1 MATGFCVSSLL
12 CQVLKNEVWKMRKKM
27 PGRFTGLCPFFKFD
41 PSLCPFHHTILSFA
55 TSREKLSPIGNEKE
69 GKVTANVFWARWQ
82 VWCVFKPSTLSI
94 RAFERVSVLYVF
106 VCVSQHLRVEML
118 DFIFLQGHDRR
129 KSCNWLEL
137 PVLDIN
143 TVMQAGLSPS
153 VLEKQPALSL
163 YFSSQPPWWPII
175 MTTQSFK
182 KADSQ

>member
-27 PGRFTGLCPFFKFD
+27 PGRFTSLCPFFKFD

-94 RAFERVSVLYVF
+94 RAFERVSVLYMFCLRKPTPQGWDVGLHLPSRPWSKEKLQLAGTSCF
-106 VCVSQHLRVEML
+106 GHKHCHAGRAFPLRVGKTTCPITL
-118 DFIFLQGHDRR
+118 FQ
-129 KSCNWLEL
+129 
-137 PVLDIN
+137 
-143 TVMQAGLSPS
+143 
-153 VLEKQPALSL
+153 QPASL
-163 YFSSQPPWWPII
+163 VANNNDNTIL
-175 MTTQSFK
+175 
-182 KADSQ
+182 